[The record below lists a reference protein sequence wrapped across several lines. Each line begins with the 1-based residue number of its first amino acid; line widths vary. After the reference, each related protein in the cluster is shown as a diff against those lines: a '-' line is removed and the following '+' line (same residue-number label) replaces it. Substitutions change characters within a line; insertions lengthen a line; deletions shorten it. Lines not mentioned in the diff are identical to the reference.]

1 LLIARTNSL
10 PGDTDAAIIL
20 DNELSANGSFVIR
33 ELVKKGYIVRSR
45 ADAPIDTMLNK
56 IAEVRFGV

>member
-1 LLIARTNSL
+1 L

-45 ADAPIDTMLNK
+45 ADGPIDTMLNK
-56 IAEVRFGV
+56 TAEVRFGV